1 MATRDDEL
9 EQEWEEGPSKSEKK
23 REMQALQKL
32 GERLTGLSEGY
43 LSRMVLSEDMKLALA
58 EAKRIKSHNA
68 LRRHYRRLG
77 KLLQHE
83 NLASIQQVVDELD
96 GEHQSSVSR
105 FHVLERWRE
114 RLMDGDSETFGE
126 YLDAYPSADRQQ
138 LRQLIQAAQRERDR
152 DAPPAAYRK
161 LFKYLRQVAEL

>member
-1 MATRDDEL
+1 MDTRDDDL
-9 EQEWEEGPSKSEKK
+9 DPEWDEGPSKSERK

-43 LSRMVLSEDMKLALA
+43 LSRMVLSEEMKLALA
-58 EAKRIKSHNA
+58 EAKRIKSLNA

-77 KLLQHE
+77 KLLRNE
-83 NLASIQQVVDELD
+83 DLASIQLVVDEVD

-114 RLMDGDSETFGE
+114 RLLEGDSEVFGE
-126 YLDAYPSADRQQ
+126 YLEAYPNADRQQ
-138 LRQLIQAAQRERDR
+138 LRQLIQAAQKERDK